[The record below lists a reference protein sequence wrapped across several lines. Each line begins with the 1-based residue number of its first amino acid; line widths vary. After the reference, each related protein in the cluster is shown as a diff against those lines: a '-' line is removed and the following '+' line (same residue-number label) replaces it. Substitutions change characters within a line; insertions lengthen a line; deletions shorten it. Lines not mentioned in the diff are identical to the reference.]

1 MVVSNPGSLNSTDT
15 AVQNRLTALSF
26 TIILAD
32 DDSVS
37 EGDTINREL
46 VYISDSVNEGALG
59 GKLCDARA
67 PILITKA
74 GLYDDMNMTASGD
87 SGAEG
92 GQTAIDIVD
101 SGSSLAAGLS
111 GNVTIYTGGNNI
123 GWGNPKGSAQ
133 QVASIVEPPP
143 STKVTIFAYG
153 SGANITCG
161 GLPARRVAFPLSS
174 GATLTIDGWRLF
186 DATVNW
192 AANP

>member
-46 VYISDSVNEGALG
+46 VYISDSVNEGTLG

-74 GLYDDMNMTASGD
+74 GLYDDMNMTPGGAV
-87 SGAEG
+87 GAEG
-92 GQTAIDIVD
+92 GQTAIAIVD

-123 GWGNPKGSAQ
+123 GWGNPQGSAQ
-133 QVASIVEPPP
+133 QVASIVGD
-143 STKVTIFAYG
+143 TAKVTIFAYG

-186 DATVNW
+186 DAAVNW